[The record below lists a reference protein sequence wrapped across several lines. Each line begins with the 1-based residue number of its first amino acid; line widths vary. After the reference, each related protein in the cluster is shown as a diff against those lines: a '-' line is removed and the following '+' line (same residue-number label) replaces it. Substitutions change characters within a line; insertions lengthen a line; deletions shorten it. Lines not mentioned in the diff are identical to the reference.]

1 VHLTGES
8 HGYYSDYKTAPLKHI
23 ARTLGSG
30 FAYQGEPSPHRGG
43 ARRGEP
49 SGNLSPMAFVN
60 FLQNHDQIGN
70 RALGDRLESMV
81 DGTAIEAAL
90 AITLLAPPVPM
101 LFMGEEWGSK
111 TPFPFFCDF
120 KGDLADAVRNGRR
133 REFAGAY
140 AKYGDNIPDPL
151 EASTFHSAVPDWNA
165 IDSAAG
171 AARLKLVRELLA
183 LRRRHIIPR
192 LAGAQFGDASAR
204 DDGLLRAHWRLGDG
218 TLFDLVANLS
228 AREIA
233 HGESSSAGTFIWGG
247 GLTGALSPW
256 SVHWRLGT
264 P

>member
-1 VHLTGES
+1 VLEAAHAVL
-8 HGYYSDYKTAPLKHI
+8 L
-23 ARTLGSG
+23 L
-30 FAYQGEPSPHRGG
+30 QPSP
-43 ARRGEP
+43 
-49 SGNLSPMAFVN
+49 
-60 FLQNHDQIGN
+60 
-70 RALGDRLESMV
+70 
-81 DGTAIEAAL
+81 
-90 AITLLAPPVPM
+90 PM
-101 LFMGEEWGSK
+101 LFMGEEWGA
-111 TPFPFFCDF
+111 TEPFPFFCDF

-133 REFAGAY
+133 KEFAGAY

-151 EASTFHSAVPDWNA
+151 DLSTFQSAVPDWDA
-165 IDSAAG
+165 SDSAAG

-192 LAGAQFGDASAR
+192 LAGAQFGEASAHN
-204 DDGLLRAHWRLGDG
+204 DGLLRAHWRLGDG

-228 AREIA
+228 DREIA